1 MSVFVL
7 SYNDI
12 LFKSKVEKTL
22 CKKPSIAPRKAGIYS
37 IGKPERK
44 DCETWI
50 GSGKQKRI

>member
-7 SYNDI
+7 PYIDI

-22 CKKPSIAPRKAGIYS
+22 CKKPSIAPWQAGIYS

-50 GSGKQKRI
+50 GSRKRKKI